1 MAASSSGSEKP
12 RDWREGRVLGGE
24 GKGEGRGGSDAAAA
38 APATGAAAL
47 PTLAPSLLALTQP
60 PSLLSP
66 HLPTRPLLLSPH
78 PPNGFTPPP
87 PPPRRYNYPAQRR
100 AKDRDGAEKGV
111 VGSVTQLQRG
121 TFSTQP
127 ISSFDWSADKEG
139 LAVMGVLDQSFRV
152 ILCTKLAKV

>member
-1 MAASSSGSEKP
+1 MAA
-12 RDWREGRVLGGE
+12 
-24 GKGEGRGGSDAAAA
+24 
-38 APATGAAAL
+38 
-47 PTLAPSLLALTQP
+47 
-60 PSLLSP
+60 
-66 HLPTRPLLLSPH
+66 
-78 PPNGFTPPP
+78 TPPPPLPPPAQRPSPASHPLCSPSPSRTPSSPAP

>member
-1 MAASSSGSEKP
+1 M
-12 RDWREGRVLGGE
+12 LGAE

-60 PSLLSP
+60 HPLLSP
-66 HLPTRPLLLSPH
+66 HL
-78 PPNGFTPPP
+78 PNGFTPPP